1 MQRGRLG
8 PVPFEEPGIQMIT
21 LSLVSIATLLS
32 FVSLMLGLF
41 STWTGKDPLPT
52 RIRNRLR
59 RTPASAEDFRLR
71 GIALMLTG
79 AAVMLVVSLVTI
91 NVVNVIALDG
101 ISGYAAYAP
110 SDSVAFPR
118 ATVLFVN
125 TVAALAALA
134 CFSGAYALSVRVR
147 YIGTRPSTGPLQG
160 TPPA

>member
-1 MQRGRLG
+1 MS
-8 PVPFEEPGIQMIT
+8 FEEPGIKVIT

-41 STWTGKDPLPT
+41 STLTGKDPLPA
-52 RIRNRLR
+52 RIRSRLR
-59 RTPASAEDFRLR
+59 RAPASAEDFRRR
-71 GIALMLTG
+71 GIVLMLTG

-91 NVVNVIALDG
+91 NVVNVIALG
-101 ISGYAAYAP
+101 GNSAYVAYAP
-110 SDSVAFPR
+110 WDLVAFPR

-125 TVAALAALA
+125 TVAVLTALA
-134 CFSGAYALSVRVR
+134 CFSGAYALSVRLR